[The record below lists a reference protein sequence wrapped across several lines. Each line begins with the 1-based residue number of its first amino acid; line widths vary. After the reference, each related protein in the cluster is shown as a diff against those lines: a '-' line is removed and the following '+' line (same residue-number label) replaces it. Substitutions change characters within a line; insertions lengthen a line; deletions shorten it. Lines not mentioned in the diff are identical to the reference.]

1 MVDEISARGEVV
13 LAELKLLVSLAAEP
27 SNPHSETSIQQNG
40 AAPARNH
47 PTIMI
52 KTPQQPP
59 PKAAPVAFPR
69 RRTQSITKLNKSPPS
84 SKPKTD
90 ENVHP
95 GKANL
100 DIGRVK
106 RKLSGG
112 LSNILRPWPLVT
124 KTQTQTPPER
134 QPPST
139 SVDSEE
145 KGGLRKIKRK
155 VSSNLRAMRATAS
168 EEKPRPVK
176 ASSQQR
182 SRAVMLAGEDCIKE
196 REELISALVGEAM
209 ADTEVRDA
217 VQARWVS
224 VPSSAERIKI
234 RYGEKLAR
242 FGPILEIPS
251 KSLAALNVE
260 VVEIREIR
268 SAPELL
274 TTDVPIFLTS
284 SHVPSLVTR
293 HPNTL
298 LVQLSSTEP
307 SENGKRVTSPPTSA
321 ALVINALNERLDA
334 IENNRD
340 SYRTEAPLSLLDEC
354 SFELRSASQD
364 LEAARMNAH
373 ALEEQIDEYIA
384 QLDTQ
389 LSEINVSQLVQENK
403 RTLQTSFDKFKWYR
417 IWDIDT
423 VGDQISYHVATG
435 YGVALERKLE
445 WYAGLMAASQS
456 RIRHLCAD
464 FMQMIPRS
472 LDAATIQNDIERIQS
487 TTPFVAS
494 STFTGI
500 VAHRRRQLME
510 SVTNRMQARFL
521 RRVYI
526 AMAGMPIAAGAP
538 AMLWAN
544 ELLSSTYAL
553 PSGLL
558 AILLCVRHV
567 SAGWEKLEHT
577 GGPNMTE
584 SILAWR
590 MMSRHW

>member
-182 SRAVMLAGEDCIKE
+182 SRAVSTGNRTLARESVCSRNSTVSVLEYLAARRLMEDEQRLYDDRQYLVPLSEYGRNCHLYGCDTPHIRNPDKNSSRTVIHCDCDRDNLSKSHAHLDMVHPLPRRRVLVE
-196 REELISALVGEAM
+196 DPEMISASEENLFYRPGNSTSTCVI
-209 ADTEVRDA
+209 D
-217 VQARWVS
+217 VS
-224 VPSSAERIKI
+224 KNPSSASGR
-234 RYGEKLAR
+234 
-242 FGPILEIPS
+242 
-251 KSLAALNVE
+251 
-260 VVEIREIR
+260 
-268 SAPELL
+268 
-274 TTDVPIFLTS
+274 
-284 SHVPSLVTR
+284 
-293 HPNTL
+293 
-298 LVQLSSTEP
+298 
-307 SENGKRVTSPPTSA
+307 PPA
-321 ALVINALNERLDA
+321 
-334 IENNRD
+334 
-340 SYRTEAPLSLLDEC
+340 
-354 SFELRSASQD
+354 
-364 LEAARMNAH
+364 
-373 ALEEQIDEYIA
+373 
-384 QLDTQ
+384 
-389 LSEINVSQLVQENK
+389 
-403 RTLQTSFDKFKWYR
+403 
-417 IWDIDT
+417 
-423 VGDQISYHVATG
+423 
-435 YGVALERKLE
+435 
-445 WYAGLMAASQS
+445 
-456 RIRHLCAD
+456 
-464 FMQMIPRS
+464 
-472 LDAATIQNDIERIQS
+472 
-487 TTPFVAS
+487 
-494 STFTGI
+494 
-500 VAHRRRQLME
+500 
-510 SVTNRMQARFL
+510 
-521 RRVYI
+521 
-526 AMAGMPIAAGAP
+526 
-538 AMLWAN
+538 
-544 ELLSSTYAL
+544 
-553 PSGLL
+553 
-558 AILLCVRHV
+558 
-567 SAGWEKLEHT
+567 
-577 GGPNMTE
+577 
-584 SILAWR
+584 
-590 MMSRHW
+590 

>member
-1 MVDEISARGEVV
+1 MLRSTSNAIARC
-13 LAELKLLVSLAAEP
+13 K
-27 SNPHSETSIQQNG
+27 SIQILAVRGQ
-40 AAPARNH
+40 PKSIARYWDGLCKRRNIARQYA
-47 PTIMI
+47 TFVNSQKDGVTNASRVLRIAKRVVDDRQYAI
-52 KTPQQPP
+52 WDTVLKRIT
-59 PKAAPVAFPR
+59 KYESSPR
-69 RRTQSITKLNKSPPS
+69 RRR
-84 SKPKTD
+84 
-90 ENVHP
+90 
-95 GKANL
+95 
-100 DIGRVK
+100 IGV
-106 RKLSGG
+106 
-112 LSNILRPWPLVT
+112 
-124 KTQTQTPPER
+124 
-134 QPPST
+134 
-139 SVDSEE
+139 
-145 KGGLRKIKRK
+145 
-155 VSSNLRAMRATAS
+155 
-168 EEKPRPVK
+168 
-176 ASSQQR
+176 
-182 SRAVMLAGEDCIKE
+182 LAGEDCIKE

-340 SYRTEAPLSLLDEC
+340 SYRTEALLSLLDEC

-567 SAGWEKLEHT
+567 SAGWGKARTHWWAQYDRINSGMEDDVAALVKRTKDSQVINLPRTLLFYVDQAVTRRETIVRQLE
-577 GGPNMTE
+577 NEVKDAKKSME
-584 SILAWR
+584 S
-590 MMSRHW
+590 